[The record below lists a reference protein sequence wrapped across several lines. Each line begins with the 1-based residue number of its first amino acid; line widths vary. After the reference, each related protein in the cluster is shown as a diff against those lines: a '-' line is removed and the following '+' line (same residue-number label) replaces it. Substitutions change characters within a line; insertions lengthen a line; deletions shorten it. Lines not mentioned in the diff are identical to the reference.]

1 MAKEIKCPYCD
12 EWTTQS
18 DVTCD
23 VCGKSLKPDR
33 TEEEARMR
41 NFKPLDIP
49 LIPINDDDHWFVK
62 GVKIVLR
69 TGQMIFIA
77 IASAVVYIASGA
89 AH

>member
-1 MAKEIKCPYCD
+1 MGKEVKCPYCNK
-12 EWTTQS
+12 WTSAS
-18 DVTCD
+18 DVECEL
-23 VCGKSLKPDR
+23 CGKPLKPDR
-33 TEEEARMR
+33 SEEEERMR

-62 GVKIVLR
+62 GVKMVLR